1 MSGAVAE
8 AASLAAVLRDKRLI
22 VLVGEG
28 GVGKTSTSAAIA
40 YERACRG
47 ESVAVLTIDPA
58 PRLGDALG
66 IASIDAE
73 PRNVT
78 LPAAAAARGGSL
90 TAMRLDSKR
99 TFDRMVE
106 RHAPSVA
113 AAAAL
118 IAHPIYRA
126 ISEQLGGTEN
136 YMAFQ
141 RLHELVE
148 AGGHD
153 CLVLDTPPA
162 ANAAELLAAPA
173 RLTGLLETGA
183 LSILADPARIFLRAG
198 GAMSRATGAVSRAGG
213 AVSRAGGAVSSAGG
227 VIARATLS
235 LVLAAV
241 ERVTG
246 AALQREVSEFAE
258 LFGGLVG
265 GLEGRARDIDA
276 LLRSPQ
282 TAFVLVTR
290 PRAHDVAD
298 ALAFRAGLARMGIR
312 VTAVLANRV
321 TPAAQRQLDA
331 DGPSRVPARLLAAVR
346 RMEADMNEL
355 RAIEGQALALLRAG
369 LADAEDPPLFLLA
382 ARDIDIASVEDVAG
396 LAGEIGG

>member
-1 MSGAVAE
+1 VSRPIARAS
-8 AASLAAVLRDKRLI
+8 SLAAVLRDKRLV

-28 GVGKTSTSAAIA
+28 GVGKTSTAAAIA

-47 ESVAVLTIDPA
+47 ETVAVLTIDPA

-66 IASIDAE
+66 IAEIDSQ
-73 PRNVT
+73 PRNVA
-78 LPAAAAARGGSL
+78 LPASCGGTGGSL
-90 TAMRLDSKR
+90 TAMRLDSKH

-106 RHAPSVA
+106 RHAPSPA
-113 AAAAL
+113 AATAL

-126 ISEQLGGTEN
+126 ISEELGGSEN

-148 AGGHD
+148 TGGRD

-183 LSILADPARIFLRAG
+183 LSILADPAGALLRAGRAASRAG
-198 GAMSRATGAVSRAGG
+198 GAMSRAGG
-213 AVSRAGGAVSSAGG
+213 AAAAAGG
-227 VIARATLS
+227 VAAAAGGMIARATLS
-235 LVLAAV
+235 VVLAAV

-246 AALQREVSEFAE
+246 ASLQKEVSEFAE
-258 LFGGLVG
+258 LFSGLVG
-265 GLEGRARDIDA
+265 GLESRARDIDA
-276 LLRSPQ
+276 LLRSPE

-290 PRAHDVAD
+290 PRGHDVAD

-312 VTAVLANRV
+312 MAAVLVNRV
-321 TPAAQRQLDA
+321 TPQAARSGANMLH
-331 DGPSRVPARLLAAVR
+331 GVPAHLRPAIR
-346 RMEADMNEL
+346 RMEDDMNAL
-355 RAIEGQALALLRAG
+355 RALEKQALAQLRTG
-369 LADAEDPPLFLLA
+369 LAETDDPPLFVLG
-382 ARDIDIASVEDVAG
+382 ARDLDIASLEDVAA
-396 LAGEIGG
+396 LAAEITG